1 MTIGSPKAKKV
12 KLLKK
17 TFHRPYLTAGQAA
30 RHCQVSIPA
39 LKRWVRERGL
49 RAFKTPGGH
58 YRIEVSEFQRFL
70 RQHSMPAYPAASTS
84 ARILIVDDESL
95 IVDLLVDLLGPNTRG
110 FKVETA
116 TDGYEA
122 LIKVGA
128 LKPDL
133 LILDVVMPLV
143 DGIEVCRRL
152 KANPQTWAI
161 KILGVTG
168 YPDMIPA
175 LMEAGADACF
185 TKPLDPEQ
193 VTQEVERLLAMPVA
207 HGGGR

>member
-1 MTIGSPKAKKV
+1 MKKS

-17 TFHRPYLTAGQAA
+17 ASQRAYLTAGQAA

-39 LKRWVRERGL
+39 LKRWVRDGRL
-49 RAFKTPGGH
+49 PAFKTPGGH
-58 YRIEVSEFQRFL
+58 YRIDVNEFQRFL
-70 RQHSMPAYPAASTS
+70 QQHGMPAYQASPAS
-84 ARILIVDDESL
+84 ARILIADDESV
-95 IVDLLVDLLGPNTRG
+95 IVDLLVDGLGPNTRG

-133 LILDVVMPLV
+133 LILDLVMPLV
-143 DGIEVCRRL
+143 DGLEVCRRL
-152 KANPQTWAI
+152 KANPETRTI
-161 KILGVTG
+161 KILGLTG

-175 LMEAGADACF
+175 LMEAGADACL
-185 TKPLDPEQ
+185 TKPIDLGR
-193 VTQEVERLLAMPVA
+193 VTREVERLLATPVT
-207 HGGGR
+207 HGRGK